1 MLSEANE
8 VLKTVKSGRFANST
22 IKHLADFSTK
32 KVSGLVIITDTYM
45 LYVED
50 CKHVR
55 FKCPVRSVIRCEV
68 HEERT
73 KVSKKSAHNNEDNA
87 K

>member
-1 MLSEANE
+1 M
-8 VLKTVKSGRFANST
+8 LKTVKSGRFSNST
-22 IKHLADFSTK
+22 IKHLADFSSK
-32 KVSGLVIITDTYM
+32 KVSALVIITDSYI

-68 HEERT
+68 FEEQA
-73 KVSKKSAHNNEDNA
+73 KAGKKGLGEPGQ